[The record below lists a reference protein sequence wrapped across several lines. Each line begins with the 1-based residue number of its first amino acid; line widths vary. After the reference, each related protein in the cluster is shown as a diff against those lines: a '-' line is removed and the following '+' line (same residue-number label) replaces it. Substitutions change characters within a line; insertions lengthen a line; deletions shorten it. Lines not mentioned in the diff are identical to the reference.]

1 MVVFCSTTTRSGVTR
16 SAFDIELPNVAEN
29 IHGCFAQQNGI
40 EKFHT
45 LSPLG
50 LIKFPNMGHDFIHLK
65 MTCSTIFSRLDQVI
79 QQDEGLFI
87 YFFYLPCVTSVSLLF
102 FLSINTFRVG
112 THTMSVEL
120 WLQTLPVLLCVCS
133 KEIRALDPNFNNTCP
148 GLLSI
153 L

>member
-1 MVVFCSTTTRSGVTR
+1 MVVFCGTTRSGVTR

-50 LIKFPNMGHDFIHLK
+50 LIKFPNMGHNSIHLK
-65 MTCSTIFSRLDQVI
+65 MTCSTMFSRLDQVI

-87 YFFYLPCVTSVSLLF
+87 YFFTSHVAHQFLLYSSLVLI
-102 FLSINTFRVG
+102 LLGWGLIQ
-112 THTMSVEL
+112 SVAL

-133 KEIRALDPNFNNTCP
+133 KEIRALDPNFNITRHA
-148 GLLSI
+148 LLFI

>member
-1 MVVFCSTTTRSGVTR
+1 MVVFCGTTTRSGVTR

-87 YFFYLPCVTSVSLLF
+87 YFFTSHVSHQFLF
-102 FLSINTFRVG
+102 YSSLVLTFLGWDSYNECRV
-112 THTMSVEL
+112 V
-120 WLQTLPVLLCVCS
+120 
-133 KEIRALDPNFNNTCP
+133 ALDIACLTVCLFKRDQSTR
-148 GLLSI
+148 S
-153 L
+153 